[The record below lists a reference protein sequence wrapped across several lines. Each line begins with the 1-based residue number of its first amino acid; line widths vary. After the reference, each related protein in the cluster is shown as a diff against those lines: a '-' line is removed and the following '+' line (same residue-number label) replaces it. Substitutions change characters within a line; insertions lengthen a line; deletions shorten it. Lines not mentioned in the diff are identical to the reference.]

1 MIMHLRPNV
10 INVLAKTWFTK
21 TNIQQ
26 KMFDF
31 YLNFSFIYINIFA
44 NTYMKNNKFN
54 LFYQYM
60 LLFTNIKQF
69 SNLLKINKK

>member
-1 MIMHLRPNV
+1 
-10 INVLAKTWFTK
+10 
-21 TNIQQ
+21 
-26 KMFDF
+26 MFDF
-31 YLNFSFIYINIFA
+31 YLNFFFIYINIFA